1 MFATL
6 RRLGR
11 PRPGS
16 GSPPDTELLSRVEEL
31 ERRLAQLESALEGLQ
46 DAVYRESVR
55 RNEQTADLLRR
66 TDPGE
71 LARALSKDAR
81 ERGL

>member
-1 MFATL
+1 
-6 RRLGR
+6 
-11 PRPGS
+11 
-16 GSPPDTELLSRVEEL
+16 LLSRVEEL

>member
-1 MFATL
+1 VLGAL

-11 PRPGS
+11 PRS
-16 GSPPDTELLSRVEEL
+16 GSRFPPDTELLSRVEEL
-31 ERRLAQLESALEGLQ
+31 ERRLVHLESALEGLQ

-55 RNEQTADLLRR
+55 RNEQTAELQRR
-66 TDPGE
+66 TAPDE